1 MNLRMDD
8 LPLADAARIRYLMQA
23 CIELEREQYP
33 TQHFATAATVVSAKL
48 AGLEGAASRP
58 LSMQT
63 MRRLY
68 YDWKNGKND
77 KQTGRQLAAPRTW
90 QCLIDRRTVA
100 ANRRRTRTASPAF
113 ISHLELLAGR
123 HPLSLATAIK
133 ELYDDWASCKTIPG
147 YEGMN
152 PEPNM
157 PLPEGWSYDNLMRRM
172 PDRAA
177 LTILHKGTRAG
188 YNYLA
193 QGFSTREGLWPGAIF
208 SFDDV
213 WLDCKV
219 QGYDGSG
226 RMHIDR
232 PLQLGCLDRYTGK
245 RMSWFTKLRTKGED
259 GKSLQ
264 LTEDEM
270 LYLICDLLLNV
281 GYSQRGTVFVCE
293 HGTAAISREVEEQ
306 LAIISGG
313 KISVKRSGM
322 TGIRQVGAF
331 EGRGVGNP
339 RFKAELESWHNLLH
353 NRMDGVL
360 TQTGKNRTE
369 PERLY
374 GITEKHDAAIV
385 KAVNTGKGLHNKQ
398 LSDAQVAGL
407 ATFSL
412 SLGELADMLVQVVG
426 GINKRTNHKLQGWK
440 ECGFIQPEFSF
451 NGRDGWELLSSMPPE
466 KAEESLRLEKRGF
479 GSLRARSL
487 SPDEAWLHSLHAP
500 GNELVRFTPAEC
512 VALMGAHRKF
522 KLQQKGGALFVT
534 GTSRHHRELM
544 FSNVILDANGYEQT
558 LPLVSD
564 WYGVL
569 NPLSEDLFILD
580 EKNVVRGI
588 AQRRHRIRHNDEAAR
603 LRMFGDM
610 VQRRA
615 EELARIENM
624 VAPDTAKHR
633 IQMDYNHR
641 ILAGEQVDPLAV
653 ADERTT
659 RRLANRA
666 KRTPEPEPAYLPTP
680 APAGLDLPDSY
691 ESSSFNY

>member
-1 MNLRMDD
+1 MHENLRLDD
-8 LPLADAARIRYLMQA
+8 LPLEDAARVRYLVGA
-23 CIELEREQYP
+23 CKSLEQEQFP
-33 TQHFATAATVVSAKL
+33 TQHFAEMAAALTLRLAGLSGAAARPVSAK
-48 AGLEGAASRP
+48 
-58 LSMQT
+58 SME
-63 MRRLY
+63 RY
-68 YDWKNGKND
+68 YYNWKGGKKN
-77 KQTGRQLAAPRTW
+77 KRGQRVTAPRCW
-90 QCLIDRRTVA
+90 QAVFDGRTVA
-100 ANRRRTRTASPAF
+100 ANRRQVRTAQPCFRA
-113 ISHLELLAGR
+113 HLDLLASR
-123 HPLSLATAIK
+123 HPRSLTTAIE
-133 ELYDDWASCKTIPG
+133 ELYREWEAGKAIPG
-147 YEGMN
+147 YEGLN
-152 PEPNM
+152 PTGREPY
-157 PLPEGWSYDNLMRRM
+157 PAGWSMENLYRLM
-172 PDRAA
+172 PDRGA
-177 LTILHKGTRAG
+177 LTIMHGGTRAG

-193 QGFSTREGLWPGAIF
+193 QAFSTREGMWPGAVY

-232 PLQLGCLDRYTGK
+232 PLQLGCLDRFTGK
-245 RMSWFTKLRTKGED
+245 RVSWFTKLRTKGED

-281 GYSQRGTVFVCE
+281 GYSPRGTVFVCE
-293 HGTAAISREVEEQ
+293 HGTANISQSVADA
-306 LAIISGG
+306 LAMLSDG
-313 KISVKRSGM
+313 KITVEKSGM

-487 SPDEAWLHSLHAP
+487 SPDEAWLHSLHSP

-615 EELARIENM
+615 EELARIDNM
-624 VAPDTAKHR
+624 VAPDTAEHR
-633 IQMDYNHR
+633 IQMDYNRR

-653 ADERTT
+653 TDASTL
-659 RRLANRA
+659 RRIGKSRA
-666 KRTPEPEPAYLPTP
+666 A
-680 APAGLDLPDSY
+680 ALPDAPPAEEFAGMGLPESY
-691 ESSSFNY
+691 DEPTFL